1 MVASPPRLQASAP
14 EGGTLGTDKRNIV
27 WVSGATS
34 GIGEALVRSCPWP
47 DTEIISLSRRPH
59 PDIETVHFDLT
70 DMSTW
75 DGVGEHFTN
84 RLSTFRGERAVFIH
98 NALYH
103 WGGRA
108 FIGEGEHH
116 NHRDE
121 VIANTAAPLVLG
133 ELFVRACPPA
143 VDAGVDVGLVQ
154 ISSASARIV
163 YPGLATYCAS
173 KAAMEQWVKTVR
185 KERELR
191 GKGPWVSAI
200 RPGFVDTPGARRDA
214 ALPPD
219 TYPGVPGIAEAL
231 EIGHCLGVEEC
242 AGNIWGAIPEDCKAN
257 AVLLFG
263 EAVGVT

>member
-1 MVASPPRLQASAP
+1 M
-14 EGGTLGTDKRNIV
+14 GTDRRNIV
-27 WVSGATS
+27 WITGATS
-34 GIGEALVRSCPWP
+34 GIGEALVRNCPWP

-59 PDIETVHFDLT
+59 PDVETVRFDLT

-75 DGVGEHFTN
+75 DGVGEHLTN
-84 RLSTFRGERAVFIH
+84 RLSDFRGERAVLIH

-108 FIGEGEHH
+108 FVGEGEHK

-133 ELFVRACPPA
+133 ELFMRACRPA

-163 YPGLATYCAS
+163 YPGIATYCAS

-219 TYPGVPGIAEAL
+219 TYPGIPGIAEAL
-231 EIGHCLGVEEC
+231 EARHCLGVDEC